1 MISLELS
8 MVHHNGAESA
18 RLADAMDA
26 FMRNGGHVTELES
39 GIARPD
45 AIAMKYN
52 APRGE
57 AAAKTE
63 SMQRLRIVPDIEE
76 AAAKKVVVRARSRL
90 APADELKL
98 VERIKTMR
106 DLGVTRKQAAKHM
119 DISDTLL
126 TRLLLDHAINYPKA
140 VNGTR

>member
-1 MISLELS
+1 
-8 MVHHNGAESA
+8 
-18 RLADAMDA
+18 
-26 FMRNGGHVTELES
+26 MRNGGHVTELES

-76 AAAKKVVVRARSRL
+76 AKALAEAKKAKRL
-90 APADELKL
+90 AKPKVVSEAELKL
-98 VERIKTMR
+98 VERIKSMR
-106 DLGVTRKQAAKHM
+106 DLGGVTRKQAAKHM
-119 DISDTLL
+119 QISDTLMS
-126 TRLLLDHAINYPKA
+126 RLILDHNIDYPKA
-140 VNGTR
+140 VNRFK